1 MLMLASTEPLTS
13 ARRRTHMRFP
23 DQDPEAI
30 TRLTKRLK
38 IFDLYGQASCRY
50 ICQEILRSLP
60 PELCDVIIE
69 NVIDHNDAIVKVN
82 RICEPVYANTRG
94 QSLEH
99 HWKVEYVGRLM
110 LARMM
115 TVWYRNSN
123 FVMHGTQ
130 YWREDWRDYSLRVF
144 LNEEAPCI
152 YLPRYR
158 LITKIS
164 VTIHASSIT
173 VDRKQENRNWNGANS
188 ADLRPTWGQVVQ
200 GFEALFQLRSG
211 SSIQIIV
218 HGSER
223 IGLGDDR
230 LDDILATCTD
240 PILES
245 MSRLKRAG
253 YILSTTLLVGQRS
266 FGYSLCEPN
275 SLDED
280 ATHVPA
286 GETGLIW
293 RRVLAPDAVHP

>member
-1 MLMLASTEPLTS
+1 
-13 ARRRTHMRFP
+13 
-23 DQDPEAI
+23 
-30 TRLTKRLK
+30 
-38 IFDLYGQASCRY
+38 
-50 ICQEILRSLP
+50 
-60 PELCDVIIE
+60 
-69 NVIDHNDAIVKVN
+69 
-82 RICEPVYANTRG
+82 
-94 QSLEH
+94 
-99 HWKVEYVGRLM
+99 
-110 LARMM
+110 
-115 TVWYRNSN
+115 
-123 FVMHGTQ
+123 
-130 YWREDWRDYSLRVF
+130 
-144 LNEEAPCI
+144 
-152 YLPRYR
+152 
-158 LITKIS
+158 
-164 VTIHASSIT
+164 
-173 VDRKQENRNWNGANS
+173 VDRKQGNRNWNGANS

-211 SSIQIIV
+211 ASIQIIV